1 MQYGI
6 QQGITFSKRDLDQV
20 INSGETDMILIIEDD
35 STINSL
41 LCGILKKSG
50 YEVESCTD
58 GLTGYNMALDKDYQ
72 LILIDLML
80 PMKSGEEILRALRE
94 VKKTP
99 VIVLSAKNDVHN
111 RIELL
116 RLGAD
121 DFICKPFD
129 IDEVILRIEAVLRRV
144 EDVKDVLTYK
154 QMRID
159 KEARRIFIGD
169 DELIC
174 TATEYAILELMLGN
188 PGKVFSK
195 RNLFESVTGDNY
207 LSEENTMNVHMSNL
221 RKKIAKITDEP
232 YIDTVYGMGYRM
244 AN

>member
-1 MQYGI
+1 
-6 QQGITFSKRDLDQV
+6 
-20 INSGETDMILIIEDD
+20 MILIIEDD

-72 LILIDLML
+72 LILMDLML

-116 RLGAD
+116 RRGAD

-221 RKKIAKITDEP
+221 RRKIAKITDEP

>member
-1 MQYGI
+1 
-6 QQGITFSKRDLDQV
+6 
-20 INSGETDMILIIEDD
+20 MILIIEDD

-72 LILIDLML
+72 LILMDLML
-80 PMKSGEEILRALRE
+80 PMKSGEEILRALRK

-144 EDVKDVLTYK
+144 EDVKDILTYK

>member
-1 MQYGI
+1 
-6 QQGITFSKRDLDQV
+6 
-20 INSGETDMILIIEDD
+20 MILIIEDD

-72 LILIDLML
+72 LILMDLML
-80 PMKSGEEILRALRE
+80 PMKSGEEILRALRK

>member
-1 MQYGI
+1 
-6 QQGITFSKRDLDQV
+6 
-20 INSGETDMILIIEDD
+20 MILIIEDD

-58 GLTGYNMALDKDYQ
+58 GLNGYNMALDKDYQ
-72 LILIDLML
+72 LILMDLML

-144 EDVKDVLTYK
+144 EDVKDFLTYK

-207 LSEENTMNVHMSNL
+207 LCEENTMNVHMSNL

>member
-1 MQYGI
+1 
-6 QQGITFSKRDLDQV
+6 
-20 INSGETDMILIIEDD
+20 MILIIEDD

-58 GLTGYNMALDKDYQ
+58 GLNGYNMALDKDYQ
-72 LILIDLML
+72 LILMDLML

-221 RKKIAKITDEP
+221 RKKIAKLTDEP

>member
-1 MQYGI
+1 
-6 QQGITFSKRDLDQV
+6 
-20 INSGETDMILIIEDD
+20 MILIIEDD

-58 GLTGYNMALDKDYQ
+58 GRNGYNMALDKDYQ
-72 LILIDLML
+72 LILMDLML

-232 YIDTVYGMGYRM
+232 YIDTVYGMGYRI

>member
-1 MQYGI
+1 
-6 QQGITFSKRDLDQV
+6 
-20 INSGETDMILIIEDD
+20 MILIIEDD

-58 GLTGYNMALDKDYQ
+58 GLNGYNMALDKDYQ
-72 LILIDLML
+72 LILMDLML

-174 TATEYAILELMLGN
+174 TATEYAILELMLSN

>member
-1 MQYGI
+1 
-6 QQGITFSKRDLDQV
+6 
-20 INSGETDMILIIEDD
+20 MILIIEDD

-58 GLTGYNMALDKDYQ
+58 GLIGYNMALDKDYQ
-72 LILIDLML
+72 LILMDLML

-232 YIDTVYGMGYRM
+232 YIDTVYGMGYRI

>member
-1 MQYGI
+1 
-6 QQGITFSKRDLDQV
+6 
-20 INSGETDMILIIEDD
+20 MILIIEDD

-72 LILIDLML
+72 LILMDLML
-80 PMKSGEEILRALRE
+80 PMKSGEEILRVLRE

-144 EDVKDVLTYK
+144 ENVKDVLTYK